1 MSGDARQCGN
11 VEQPLQLAPVS
22 QREGKRRKS
31 WSEELRRT
39 EIKIQHAN
47 VTAPSPFYG
56 NDGAF

>member
-1 MSGDARQCGN
+1 MSGDARQRGV
-11 VEQPLQLAPVS
+11 VEQPLQLTPVS

-31 WSEELRRT
+31 WLEKLPRT

-47 VTAPSPFYG
+47 LTAPSPFYG